1 MTASTLR
8 QVLAAF
14 ERADAPLPLAQVA
27 RDLDL
32 PLERLE
38 GMVEYWVRR
47 GRIRESGATAAA
59 LSCAR
64 YGSCPYVLRL
74 PRILELVPQG
84 EPESVGEPGA
94 AGESGGTCCP
104 SACPRC

>member
-14 ERADAPLPLAQVA
+14 ERADAPLALTQIAH
-27 RDLDL
+27 DLDL

-47 GRIRESGATAAA
+47 GRIRESGTTAAP
-59 LSCAR
+59 LSCAK
-64 YGSCPYVLRL
+64 YGSRPYVLRL
-74 PRILELVPQG
+74 PRILELVPHG
-84 EPESVGEPGA
+84 EPESAGEPPA
-94 AGESGGTCCP
+94 AGEFGGTCCP

>member
-14 ERADAPLPLAQVA
+14 ERADAPLPLTQIAH
-27 RDLDL
+27 DLGL

-38 GMVEYWVRR
+38 GMVQYWVRR
-47 GRIRESGATAAA
+47 GRLRESGATAAPP
-59 LSCAR
+59 SCAR

-74 PRILELVPQG
+74 PRILELVPRG
-84 EPESVGEPGA
+84 EPESPVEPASTGEFGGA
-94 AGESGGTCCP
+94 SCP